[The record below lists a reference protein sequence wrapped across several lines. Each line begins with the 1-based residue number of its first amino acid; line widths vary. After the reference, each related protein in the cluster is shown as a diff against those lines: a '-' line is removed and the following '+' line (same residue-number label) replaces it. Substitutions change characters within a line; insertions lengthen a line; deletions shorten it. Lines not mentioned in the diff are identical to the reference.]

1 MSPAA
6 EIFLREFD
14 LKLPNPDPVLKEFS
28 IELAKNHL
36 TDLQPTSG
44 YFTPETQDL
53 LSLEAAKRWC
63 EIAASTHSR
72 DEMNQKWSDVV
83 RDFHANAR
91 WNFPVVR
98 YKVKR
103 KKKPNIAINML
114 WTAFS
119 AFAVTKCLVLFFGS
133 REVNDPSPLNDVL
146 LIAAV
151 LFSFGGVFYF
161 AFKNGKAMHEE
172 EKRRSKEN
180 S

>member
-1 MSPAA
+1 MTPAA

-14 LKLPNPDPVLKEFS
+14 LQLPNPDPVLKEFS
-28 IELAKNHL
+28 HELAFNHL
-36 TDLQPTSG
+36 VDLQPTSG

-63 EIAASTHSR
+63 EIARSAHSR
-72 DEMNQKWSDVV
+72 DEMDKKWADVV
-83 RDFHANAR
+83 RDFHTHAR

-98 YKVKR
+98 QKVKR
-103 KKKPNIAINML
+103 KKKQNIAVNML

-119 AFAVTKCLVLFFGS
+119 AFACTKCLVLFFGS
-133 REVNDPSPLNDVL
+133 REVNDPSTLNNVL
-146 LIAAV
+146 LIFAV

-172 EKRRSKEN
+172 EKRRSQEK